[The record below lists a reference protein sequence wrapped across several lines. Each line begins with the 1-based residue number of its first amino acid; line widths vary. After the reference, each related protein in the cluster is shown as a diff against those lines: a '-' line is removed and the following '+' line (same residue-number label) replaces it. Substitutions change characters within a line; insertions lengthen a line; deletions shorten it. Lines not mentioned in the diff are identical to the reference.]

1 MLLVVCQ
8 YSGLRSPGRS
18 NSTYF
23 WNDFW
28 VQTFHRF
35 RLAKQQLCPYFT
47 PSSCTFLCRHCTTTT
62 WNFPVS
68 RFSEDAYVDTR
79 QRLSFSFLELQNSP
93 WDLNSRII
101 CQHLPNWTRWIKRDW
116 VWSSANS
123 LFKWRFRCR
132 RRRCCLSSLFCLKL
146 QWSGQQKRATCFATL
161 LQNELKSDVCAVF
174 AHVQTCLAT
183 NQVVASCVNSNFFL
197 HGSYVTFAK
206 TFALDWQS
214 AQHLPILLKNVE
226 LYCPLSATIIHNLQQ
241 PDLLQDKF
249 ELEFDSFCSSVWKQ
263 QAARFFFSVKI
274 NRLSDC
280 VSFIKVKT
288 LSRGTI
294 LSILF

>member
-1 MLLVVCQ
+1 MTFSLPSPLPSPSLL
-8 YSGLRSPGRS
+8 
-18 NSTYF
+18 
-23 WNDFW
+23 
-28 VQTFHRF
+28 
-35 RLAKQQLCPYFT
+35 
-47 PSSCTFLCRHCTTTT
+47 
-62 WNFPVS
+62 
-68 RFSEDAYVDTR
+68 
-79 QRLSFSFLELQNSP
+79 
-93 WDLNSRII
+93 
-101 CQHLPNWTRWIKRDW
+101 
-116 VWSSANS
+116 
-123 LFKWRFRCR
+123 
-132 RRRCCLSSLFCLKL
+132 LKL
-146 QWSGQQKRATCFATL
+146 PVLSKATVKQPAKTCNMFCNINTKQGEQQC
-161 LQNELKSDVCAVF
+161 CAFF
-174 AHVQTCLAT
+174 AHVQTSLAT
-183 NQVVASCVNSNFFL
+183 NQVVVSCVNSNFFL

-214 AQHLPILLKNVE
+214 AQHLLILLQKVE

-294 LSILF
+294 LSILFSCTVMWTINWWS